1 MQNFTKYIS
10 RYNNDDTISITKIEI
25 LELSRSYQE
34 NQWLNVLRTLDN
46 GSSTREWIYTKRH
59 RSNINQYKWN
69 SKATALFTLI
79 SCFFGC
85 VVLIVMNRRTCC
97 RIEVTLTVLY
107 HIYEIEPFLSVCVA
121 ALMDIQDYTFWIIR
135 KNCNQDPLWHSL
147 STICLYTRLGLKAR
161 KKIW

>member
-10 RYNNDDTISITKIEI
+10 RYNNDDTISIIKIEI

-97 RIEVTLTVLY
+97 RIGMTLTVLY
-107 HIYEIEPFLSVCVA
+107 HIYEIEPFLSVCSSP
-121 ALMDIQDYTFWIIR
+121 DGHTG
-135 KNCNQDPLWHSL
+135 
-147 STICLYTRLGLKAR
+147 LYFLDHQKELQSRPFVTQPIYYLLVYKTRT
-161 KKIW
+161 